1 MVDWLSSISCIKT
14 DLIRGLIMT
23 KENRLV
29 FYGDVSDRELF
40 QHLASENPQIVS
52 VSIKRG
58 FNAEEWIELSVQL
71 VGSITV
77 ILAPIV
83 SEWLKSRRE
92 QKNKPGNVV
101 LVFRDDSEE
110 VVLRSRDYVKLSA
123 DSLDLTTKDF
133 TLRIEKLCMLQQ
145 SIKDAEN

>member
-1 MVDWLSSISCIKT
+1 
-14 DLIRGLIMT
+14 MT

-71 VGSITV
+71 VGSIAV

-92 QKNKPGNVV
+92 RKNKPGNVV

-110 VVLRSRDYVKLSA
+110 VVLRSRDYVTLTA
-123 DSLDLTTKDF
+123 DNVDLTTKDF
-133 TLRIEKLCMLQQ
+133 TLRIEKLCLLQQ